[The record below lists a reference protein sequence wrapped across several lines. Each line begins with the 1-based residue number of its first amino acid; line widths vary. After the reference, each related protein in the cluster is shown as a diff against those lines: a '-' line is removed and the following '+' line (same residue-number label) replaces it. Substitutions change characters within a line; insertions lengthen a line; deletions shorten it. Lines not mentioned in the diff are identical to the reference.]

1 MASISSLMG
10 STSSSSSIYGSRN
23 ANIISGLASGL
34 DTESMI
40 EGLVESYKQ
49 KITGL
54 QQDRTKV
61 QWQQEAYQSVSDK
74 LVEFYRTYMSFAYN
88 SSTNL
93 FSSSFFS
100 NAANVVTGGKYA
112 DMVSATGKSNSEI
125 ILKSVA
131 QLAQAARYTTSG
143 ADGLNKGFTVEGNK
157 ITTTGEAIKAET
169 YTSKL
174 EGTIDLQYG
183 GDGDPKKLTIDLGA
197 LDLFGTGDN
206 GTGALDSDKLKSEI
220 EKQLAEQSITIG
232 DKTYTGTE
240 VVKVTVD
247 NDGAISFEDI
257 TEAKNGVKVTNV
269 SGKLS
274 DALEEG
280 LDGEGS
286 SIKLKADVV
295 ANTTTA
301 LSTAEA
307 LTGKKVTVTLD
318 GKTKTF
324 VLGEDLGE
332 GKTFQNLKEVY
343 DDLNKQVTDAFGD
356 KIKINFSD
364 DNKLSFTVAN
374 GSTLSV
380 TSEVGET
387 LGLGTSGLSSY
398 LNTGKTLEDLL
409 GKNMGGLEGHTMKT
423 TQTIKEVKADDG
435 TISYQDADGNKVDK
449 DGYFLDEDG
458 KQKQF
463 YDLTINGKKV
473 GSFDKDTSLDRVINT
488 INSSDAGVKVQ
499 YSKITNQFVFTA
511 KDTGEAGRIEI
522 LKEDGKDT
530 LGTALFG
537 AVDPKALSENQKKNY
552 TVGRDAIFQV
562 EVNGDIMNLARSSNS
577 VEIDG
582 MTLEF
587 KGTFNVAENVASIAG
602 DDGVI
607 SSEELSNAINDSNVS
622 SIFKA
627 DGEAVT
633 FKAETDADKIVDA
646 VKKMVEDYNE
656 IMNSVKDL
664 YTTRPAQTNTGKS
677 YEPLTD
683 EEADGMTETE
693 IKNYEEKA
701 KQGILYMDSDLSSL
715 YSSLRGV
722 LTGNSGLL
730 KSIGLSTEY
739 SDGKTTLKL
748 DETALRQ
755 AISEDPE
762 AVKDAFVSSKENG
775 AATDGLMAQ
784 MYKVVNNYAG
794 TSGATKGILIEKAG
808 SKYAPTAALDNT
820 MLDKMNDIDDE
831 IEKWQGKLSDKVDYY
846 TNKFTQLEMLINQMN
861 SQSSALSGLMG
872 G

>member
-93 FSSSFFS
+93 FSSSFFN
-100 NAANVVTGGKYA
+100 NASNVVASGEFAKL
-112 DMVSATGKSNSEI
+112 VSATGRSNSEI
-125 ILKSVA
+125 VLKSVA

-143 ADGLNKGFTVEGNK
+143 GTLNTGFEIKDNK
-157 ITTTGEAIKAET
+157 ITTTGEAIKENT

-183 GDGDPKKLTIDLGA
+183 GDKKLSIDLGA
-197 LDLFGTGDN
+197 LDLVGTNND
-206 GTGALDSDKLKSEI
+206 GTGALDPKKLEDAI
-220 EKQLAEQSITIG
+220 NKQLEKQSITIG
-232 DKTYTGTE
+232 DTTYTGKDVVEVQVTE
-240 VVKVTVD
+240 EGNISFKNALENGNDVKVT
-247 NDGAISFEDI
+247 G
-257 TEAKNGVKVTNV
+257 V

-274 DALEEG
+274 EALQAKPDENS
-280 LDGEGS
+280 D
-286 SIKLKADVV
+286 SIQLKSDVV
-295 ANTTTA
+295 SDTTNK
-301 LSTAEA
+301 LITAEA

-324 VLGEDLGE
+324 VLGENLDEGE
-332 GKTFQNLKEVY
+332 KFNTLEEVY
-343 DDLNKQVTDAFGD
+343 NDLEKQVKDAFGD
-356 KIKINFSD
+356 KIGINFSD

-435 TISYQDADGNKVDK
+435 TISYQDADGNTVDRE
-449 DGYFLDEDG
+449 GFFLDEDG
-458 KQKQF
+458 KRKMF

-473 GSFDKDTSLDRVINT
+473 GSFDKDASMDKVINT

-522 LKEDGKDT
+522 TDG
-530 LGTALFG
+530 LGAALFG
-537 AVDPKALSENQKKNY
+537 AVDPDNGGDNY
-552 TVGRDAIFQV
+552 VKGQDAIFQV
-562 EVNGDIMNLARSSNS
+562 EVNGQTMNLARSSNS

-587 KGTFNVAENVASIAG
+587 KGTFNEGTG
-602 DDGVI
+602 DEGGVI
-607 SSEELSNAINDSNVS
+607 SSDDLNNSETVKD
-622 SIFKA
+622 IFGS
-627 DGEAVT
+627 GEAVT

-693 IKNYEEKA
+693 IENYEEKA

-755 AISEDPE
+755 AIAEDPE

>member
-10 STSSSSSIYGSRN
+10 STSSSSIYGSRN

-74 LVEFYRTYMSFAYN
+74 LVEFYRNYMSFAY
-88 SSTNL
+88 SSTTNL
-93 FSSSFFS
+93 FSSSFFN
-100 NAANVVTGGKYA
+100 NAATVVTGGKFA
-112 DMVSATGKSNSEI
+112 DAVTATGKSSSEI
-125 ILKSVA
+125 ILNSVA

-143 ADGLNKGFTVEGNK
+143 GQALLNNSGIVDDGKRITVSSGK
-157 ITTTGEAIKAET
+157 IEDTVNV
-169 YTSKL
+169 SKL
-174 EGTIDLQYG
+174 EGSITLKYG
-183 GDGDPKKLTIDLGA
+183 DKDLTIDFGELELFGA
-197 LDLFGTGDN
+197 GDGGTGDIDPAKLQAAIEEKLSSQVVSVGQN
-206 GTGALDSDKLKSEI
+206 TYFGDDLVKVSVGNDGTISFSDKRN
-220 EKQLAEQSITIG
+220 AG
-232 DKTYTGTE
+232 N
-240 VVKVTVD
+240 KV
-247 NDGAISFEDI
+247 E
-257 TEAKNGVKVTNV
+257 VTNV
-269 SGKLS
+269 SGKLAN
-274 DALEEG
+274 ALAQKP
-280 LDGEGS
+280 GEGDS
-286 SIKLKADVV
+286 KIVLGSMREAD
-295 ANTTTA
+295 AYTETDTYEY
-301 LSTAEA
+301 LS
-307 LTGKKVTVTLD
+307 GKTITFNLD
-318 GKTKTF
+318 GKSKT
-324 VLGEDLGE
+324 LTIGE
-332 GKTFQNLKEVY
+332 GLKSMQDVVDNLNEQLK
-343 DDLNKQVTDAFGD
+343 DNFGAG
-356 KIKINFSD
+356 KINLNWD
-364 DNKLSFTVAN
+364 DKNKTISFDVAS

-380 TSEVGET
+380 TSEAGEAM
-387 LGLGTSGLSSY
+387 GLGDVGLTSY
-398 LNTGKTLEDLL
+398 LNTGKTLGDLL
-409 GKNMGGLEGHTMKT
+409 GTNMGGLDAAKGT
-423 TQTIKEVKADDG
+423 G
-435 TISYQDADGNKVDK
+435 TITPETVTEKDENGTEVTKTVYKDEEGRLTDK
-449 DGYFLDEDG
+449 DGNLINEDG
-458 KQKQF
+458 KK
-463 YDLTINGKKV
+463 YYNLTINGKSV
-473 GSFDKDTSLDRVINT
+473 GNFTEDDSLDKVINT
-488 INSSDAGVKVQ
+488 INNSDAGVKVQ
-499 YSKITNQFVFTA
+499 FSKVTNQFVFTA
-511 KDTGEAGRIEI
+511 KDTGEGGRIEI
-522 LKEDGKDT
+522 AKDANGKDT

-537 AVDPKALSENQKKNY
+537 AVDPDTASDGVYKK
-552 TVGRDAIFQV
+552 GQDAIFQV
-562 EVNGDIMNLARSSNS
+562 KVNGKTMNLARSSNS

-582 MTLEF
+582 MTLNF
-587 KGTFNVAENVASIAG
+587 KETFNVGTGVGDKVITSDSITDDVFNAS
-602 DDGVI
+602 
-607 SSEELSNAINDSNVS
+607 
-622 SIFKA
+622 
-627 DGEAVT
+627 GEAVT
-633 FKAETDADKIVDA
+633 FKAETDADTIVDA

-664 YTTRPAQTNTGKS
+664 YTTRPAQTSTGNS

-693 IKNYEEKA
+693 IENYEEKA

-715 YSSLRGV
+715 YNSLRSV

-730 KSIGLSTEY
+730 KSVGLSTEY

-755 AISEDPE
+755 AIAEDPE

-808 SKYAPTAALDNT
+808 SKYSPTAALDNT

>member
-74 LVEFYRTYMSFAYN
+74 LVEFYRNYMSFAY
-88 SSTNL
+88 SSNTNL
-93 FSSSFFS
+93 FSSSFFNS
-100 NAANVVTGGKYA
+100 AVNVIAGGTNADAVT
-112 DMVSATGKSNSEI
+112 ATGRSSSEI
-125 ILKSVA
+125 ILNSVA

-143 ADGLNKGFTVEGNK
+143 GQALLDNSGIVDNGKRITVSSGKIEDTVNVSNLEGSIILKYGDKDLTIDFGELELFGENEDGTGK
-157 ITTTGEAIKAET
+157 IS
-169 YTSKL
+169 TSKL
-174 EGTIDLQYG
+174 QEAIEEKLSSQVVSVGQNTYFGDDLVKVSVDNNGTI
-183 GDGDPKKLTIDLGA
+183 T
-197 LDLFGTGDN
+197 FT
-206 GTGALDSDKLKSEI
+206 DKRD
-220 EKQLAEQSITIG
+220 AG
-232 DKTYTGTE
+232 N
-240 VVKVTVD
+240 KV
-247 NDGAISFEDI
+247 E
-257 TEAKNGVKVTNV
+257 VTNV
-269 SGKLS
+269 SGKLEDVLKS
-274 DALEEG
+274 EPAEGGNAIQLDCMGDGDAY
-280 LDGEGS
+280 
-286 SIKLKADVV
+286 
-295 ANTTTA
+295 
-301 LSTAEA
+301 
-307 LTGKKVTVTLD
+307 TVTDTPEYLSGKTITFNLD
-318 GKTKTF
+318 GKSKT
-324 VLGEDLGE
+324 LTIGE
-332 GKTFQNLKEVY
+332 GLTSMQDVVDNLNEQLE
-343 DDLNKQVTDAFGD
+343 DNFGAG
-356 KIKINFSD
+356 KINLSWND
-364 DNKLSFTVAN
+364 AGNKISFDVAS

-380 TSEVGET
+380 TSEAGEAM
-387 LGLGTSGLSSY
+387 GLGDVGLTSY
-398 LNTGKTLEDLL
+398 LNTGKTLGDLL
-409 GKNMGGLEGHTMKT
+409 GTDMGGLTAMMGTGPITVEEVTEKDEEGN
-423 TQTIKEVKADDG
+423 EVKK
-435 TISYQDADGNKVDK
+435 TVRKDAEGRLVDEE
-449 DGYFLDEDG
+449 GFLINEDG
-458 KQKQF
+458 KK
-463 YDLTINGKKV
+463 YYNLTINGKSV
-473 GSFDKDTSLDRVINT
+473 GNFTEDDSLDKVMNT
-488 INSSDAGVKVQ
+488 INNSDAGVKVQ
-499 YSKITNQFVFTA
+499 FSKVTNQFVFTA
-511 KDTGEAGRIEI
+511 KDTGEGGRIEI
-522 LKEDGKDT
+522 AKDANGKDT

-537 AVDPKALSENQKKNY
+537 AVDPDTASDNVYKK
-552 TVGRDAIFQV
+552 GQDAIFQV
-562 EVNGDIMNLARSSNS
+562 EVNGKTMNLARSSNS

-582 MTLEF
+582 MTLNF
-587 KGTFNVAENVASIAG
+587 KETFNTVAGAG
-602 DDGVI
+602 GEDGVI
-607 SSEELSNAINDSNVS
+607 TNEELSNAINDSNVS

-715 YSSLRGV
+715 YNSLRGV

-730 KSIGLSTEY
+730 KSIGLSTDY

-755 AISEDPE
+755 AIAEDPE
-762 AVKDAFVSSKENG
+762 AVKDAFVSSKDNG

-808 SKYAPTAALDNT
+808 SKYSPTAALDNT

-831 IEKWQGKLSDKVDYY
+831 IEKWQDKLSDKVDYY

>member
-74 LVEFYRTYMSFAYN
+74 LVEFYRNYMSFAY
-88 SSTNL
+88 SSNTNL
-93 FSSSFFS
+93 FSSSFFNS
-100 NAANVVTGGKYA
+100 AVNVIAGGKFA
-112 DMVSATGKSNSEI
+112 DAVTATGRSSSEI
-125 ILKSVA
+125 ILNSVA

-143 ADGLNKGFTVEGNK
+143 GDALK
-157 ITTTGEAIKAET
+157 TGVTESAGRLTATSEAIGDT
-169 YTSKL
+169 VNVSNL
-174 EGTIDLQYG
+174 EGSITLKYG
-183 GDGDPKKLTIDLGA
+183 DKDLTIDFGELELFGA
-197 LDLFGTGDN
+197 GDGGTGDIDPAKLQAAIEEKLSSQVVSVGQN
-206 GTGALDSDKLKSEI
+206 TYFGDDLVKVSVGNDGTISFSDKRN
-220 EKQLAEQSITIG
+220 AG
-232 DKTYTGTE
+232 N
-240 VVKVTVD
+240 KV
-247 NDGAISFEDI
+247 E
-257 TEAKNGVKVTNV
+257 VTNV
-269 SGKLS
+269 SGKLA
-274 DALEEG
+274 DALAAKPDEG
-280 LDGEGS
+280 AS
-286 SIKLKADVV
+286 SIKLDGML
-295 ANTTTA
+295 ANDAYTVTDTPKY
-301 LSTAEA
+301 LS
-307 LTGKKVTVTLD
+307 GKTITFTLD
-318 GKTKTF
+318 GKSKTLTIGENMSTMDE
-324 VLGEDLGE
+324 VVEDLQ
-332 GKTFQNLKEVY
+332 KQL
-343 DDLNKQVTDAFGD
+343 DDNFGAG
-356 KIKINFSD
+356 KINLNWNGTD
-364 DNKLSFTVAN
+364 KTLSFDVAS

-380 TSEVGET
+380 TSEAGEAM
-387 LGLGTSGLSSY
+387 GLGDVGLTSY
-398 LNTGKTLEDLL
+398 LNTGKTLGDLL
-409 GKNMGGLEGHTMKT
+409 GTNMGGLDAVKGTGVPKKE
-423 TQTIKEVKADDG
+423 TITEK
-435 TISYQDADGNKVDK
+435 
-449 DGYFLDEDG
+449 DEDG
-458 KQKQF
+458 NEITKEVWKDEDGRLVDEEG
-463 YDLTINGKKV
+463 YLINEDGKKYYNLTINGKSVGNFTEDDALDKV
-473 GSFDKDTSLDRVINT
+473 MNT
-488 INSSDAGVKVQ
+488 INNSDAGVKVQ
-499 YSKITNQFVFTA
+499 FSKVTNQFVFTA
-511 KDTGEAGRIEI
+511 KDTGEGGRIEI
-522 LKEDGKDT
+522 AEDT
-530 LGTALFG
+530 LGAKLFG
-537 AVDPKALSENQKKNY
+537 AVDPENFKESDKASYVKGQ
-552 TVGRDAIFQV
+552 DAIFQV
-562 EVNGDIMNLARSSNS
+562 KVNGKTMNLARSSNS

-582 MTLEF
+582 MTLNF
-587 KGTFNVAENVASIAG
+587 KETFNVGTGVG
-602 DDGVI
+602 DKVI
-607 SSEELSNAINDSNVS
+607 TSSNIDESVFGE
-622 SIFKA
+622 
-627 DGEAVT
+627 GEAVT
-633 FKAETDADKIVDA
+633 FKAETDADTIVDA

-715 YSSLRGV
+715 YNSLRSV

-730 KSIGLSTEY
+730 KSIGLSTDY

-755 AISEDPE
+755 AIAEDPE
-762 AVKDAFVSSKENG
+762 AVKDAFVSSKDNG

-808 SKYAPTAALDNT
+808 SKYSPTAALDNT

>member
-74 LVEFYRTYMSFAYN
+74 LVEFYRNYMSFAY
-88 SSTNL
+88 SSNTNL
-93 FSSSFFS
+93 FSSSFFNS
-100 NAANVVTGGKYA
+100 AVNVIAGGTNADAVT
-112 DMVSATGKSNSEI
+112 ATGRSSSEI
-125 ILKSVA
+125 ILNSVA

-143 ADGLNKGFTVEGNK
+143 GQALLDNSGIVDDGKRITVSSGK
-157 ITTTGEAIKAET
+157 IEDTVNV
-169 YTSKL
+169 SKL
-174 EGTIDLQYG
+174 EGSITLKYG
-183 GDGDPKKLTIDLGA
+183 DKDLTIDFGELE
-197 LDLFGTGDN
+197 LFGTGDDGTGDIDPAKLQAAIEEKLSSQVVSVGQNTYFGDDLVKVSVDNN
-206 GTGALDSDKLKSEI
+206 GTISFSDKRN
-220 EKQLAEQSITIG
+220 AG
-232 DKTYTGTE
+232 N
-240 VVKVTVD
+240 KV
-247 NDGAISFEDI
+247 E
-257 TEAKNGVKVTNV
+257 VTNV
-269 SGKLS
+269 SGKLA
-274 DALEEG
+274 DALAAKPDEG
-280 LDGEGS
+280 AS
-286 SIKLKADVV
+286 SIKLDGMLAKDAYTVTD
-295 ANTTTA
+295 TPEY
-301 LSTAEA
+301 LS
-307 LTGKKVTVTLD
+307 GKTITFTLD
-318 GKTKTF
+318 GKSKTLTIGENMSTMDG
-324 VLGEDLGE
+324 VVEDLQ
-332 GKTFQNLKEVY
+332 KQL
-343 DDLNKQVTDAFGD
+343 DDNFGAG
-356 KIKINFSD
+356 KINL
-364 DNKLSFTVAN
+364 NWNGTEKTLSFDVAS

-380 TSEVGET
+380 TSEAGEAM
-387 LGLGTSGLSSY
+387 GLGDVGLTSY
-398 LNTGKTLEDLL
+398 LNTGKTLGDLL
-409 GKNMGGLEGHTMKT
+409 GTDMGGLTAMMGTGPFTEEEVTEKDEEGN
-423 TQTIKEVKADDG
+423 EVKK
-435 TISYQDADGNKVDK
+435 TVRKDAEGRLVDEE
-449 DGYFLDEDG
+449 GFLINEDG
-458 KQKQF
+458 KK
-463 YDLTINGKKV
+463 YYNLTINGKSV
-473 GSFDKDTSLDRVINT
+473 GNFTEDDSLDKVINT
-488 INSSDAGVKVQ
+488 INNSDAGVKVQ
-499 YSKITNQFVFTA
+499 FSKVTNQFVFTA
-511 KDTGEAGRIEI
+511 KDTGEGGQIEI
-522 LKEDGKDT
+522 ADDT
-530 LGTALFG
+530 LGAKLFG
-537 AVDPKALSENQKKNY
+537 AVNPENFTNTEKASYVKGQ
-552 TVGRDAIFQV
+552 DAIFQV
-562 EVNGDIMNLARSSNS
+562 KVNGKTMNLARSSNS

-582 MTLEF
+582 MTLTF
-587 KGTFNVAENVASIAG
+587 KETFNTVAGAG
-602 DDGVI
+602 GVDGVI
-607 SSEELSNAINDSNVS
+607 TNEELSEAIDGGSVN
-622 SIFKA
+622 SIFKE

-633 FKAETDADKIVDA
+633 FKAETDADTIVDA

-693 IKNYEEKA
+693 IENYEEKA

-715 YSSLRGV
+715 YNSLRSV

-762 AVKDAFVSSKENG
+762 AVKDAFVSSKDNG

-784 MYKVVNNYAG
+784 MNKVVNNYAG

-808 SKYAPTAALDNT
+808 SKYSPTAALDNT

>member
-74 LVEFYRTYMSFAYN
+74 LVEFYRNYMSFAY
-88 SSTNL
+88 SSNTNL
-93 FSSSFFS
+93 FSSSFFNS
-100 NAANVVTGGKYA
+100 AVNVIAGGTNADAVT
-112 DMVSATGKSNSEI
+112 ATGRSSSEI
-125 ILKSVA
+125 ILNSVA

-143 ADGLNKGFTVEGNK
+143 GQALLNNSGIVDDGKRITVSSGK
-157 ITTTGEAIKAET
+157 IEDTVNV
-169 YTSKL
+169 SKL
-174 EGTIDLQYG
+174 EGSITLKYG
-183 GDGDPKKLTIDLGA
+183 DKDLTIDFGELE
-197 LDLFGTGDN
+197 LFGKDTNGTGDIDPAKLQAAIEEKLSSQVVSVGQN
-206 GTGALDSDKLKSEI
+206 TYFGDDLVKVSVGNDGTISFSDKRN
-220 EKQLAEQSITIG
+220 AG
-232 DKTYTGTE
+232 N
-240 VVKVTVD
+240 KV
-247 NDGAISFEDI
+247 E
-257 TEAKNGVKVTNV
+257 VTNV
-269 SGKLS
+269 SGKLA
-274 DALEEG
+274 DALAAKPDEG
-280 LDGEGS
+280 AS
-286 SIKLKADVV
+286 SIKLDGMLAKDAYTETKTPEYLSGKTITFTLDGKSKTLTIGEGLTEMKDVV
-295 ANTTTA
+295 AN
-301 LSTAEA
+301 LNE
-307 LTGKKVTVTLD
+307 
-318 GKTKTF
+318 
-324 VLGEDLGE
+324 
-332 GKTFQNLKEVY
+332 QLK
-343 DDLNKQVTDAFGD
+343 DNFGAG
-356 KIKINFSD
+356 KINLNWD
-364 DNKLSFTVAN
+364 DKNKTISFDVAS

-380 TSEVGET
+380 TSEAGEAM
-387 LGLGTSGLSSY
+387 GLGDVGLTSY
-398 LNTGKTLEDLL
+398 LNTGKTLGDLL
-409 GKNMGGLEGHTMKT
+409 GTNMGGLEAAKGT
-423 TQTIKEVKADDG
+423 G
-435 TISYQDADGNKVDK
+435 TITSETVTEK
-449 DGYFLDEDG
+449 DENGTEVTKTVYKDEEGRLTDQNGYLINEDG
-458 KQKQF
+458 KK
-463 YDLTINGKKV
+463 YYNLTINGKSVGNFTEDDALDKV
-473 GSFDKDTSLDRVINT
+473 MNT
-488 INSSDAGVKVQ
+488 INNSDAGVKVQ
-499 YSKITNQFVFTA
+499 FSKVTNQFVFTA
-511 KDTGEAGRIEI
+511 KDTGEGGRIEI
-522 LKEDGKDT
+522 AKDANGKDT

-537 AVDPKALSENQKKNY
+537 AVDPDTASDNVYKK
-552 TVGRDAIFQV
+552 GQDAIFQV
-562 EVNGDIMNLARSSNS
+562 EVNGKTMNLARSSNS

-582 MTLEF
+582 MTLNF
-587 KGTFNVAENVASIAG
+587 KETFNVGTV
-602 DDGVI
+602 DGVI
-607 SSEELSNAINDSNVS
+607 TSGNITNEVFDA
-622 SIFKA
+622 K
-627 DGEAVT
+627 GEAVT
-633 FKAETDADKIVDA
+633 FKAETDADTIVDA

-715 YSSLRGV
+715 YNSLRSV

-730 KSIGLSTEY
+730 KSIGLSTDY

-762 AVKDAFVSSKENG
+762 AVKDAFVSSKDNG

-808 SKYAPTAALDNT
+808 SKYSPTAALDNT